1 MDFIIIGI
9 ISVFLLGAVV
19 FIATFLS
26 RRGKDDDVDEVV
38 MPVSSCAT
46 CDGSDEKC
54 EHVCLMEAAVKDIEY
69 YDDEELDDYIGR
81 EANCYS
87 DEEAEQ
93 FSEILYTIRPDE
105 VKDWN
110 RSLTLRGINIPNQ
123 IKDDVIAMING

>member
-1 MDFIIIGI
+1 MDFVIIGI

-26 RRGKDDDVDEVV
+26 RRGKDDDADEIV

-54 EHVCLMEAAVKDIEY
+54 EHACVMEAAVKDIEY

-110 RSLTLRGINIPNQ
+110 RSLMLRGINIPNQ